1 MLRVAVPAFCP
12 GTHLQPLGLTFTP
25 WDPLSPPGTHFLRSM
40 SPHWGRLCAWA
51 VSPGCEKKRYE
62 PGHQIVHEPHNQKA
76 NCDCDDNILTRW
88 GGVRGHLPDRGKGLG
103 DSTCCWPTGQPVARS
118 PLGSL
123 EGLSN
128 CWRVSLLQ
136 SDDQMG
142 LEGWGQSELVG
153 AVPV

>member
-1 MLRVAVPAFCP
+1 MAPGKRGPLSLHFLNKGSLCEAGGGSSEPGWWLRGLLALLSGSAAGSESPRSGPGADLTFVLRVAVPAFCP

-76 NCDCDDNILTRW
+76 NRDCDDNILTRW
-88 GGVRGHLPDRGKGLG
+88 GGVG
-103 DSTCCWPTGQPVARS
+103 
-118 PLGSL
+118 
-123 EGLSN
+123 
-128 CWRVSLLQ
+128 
-136 SDDQMG
+136 
-142 LEGWGQSELVG
+142 G
-153 AVPV
+153 ALTR